1 VISEQKSK
9 KVVVLGTGG
18 TIAGRAS
25 CASDNIGYTAA
36 QVGVADLLA
45 SVPGLD
51 AVLAGHRLHSE
62 QVAQVDSKDMGFA
75 LWQAL
80 ASRISDHL
88 AQPDVTGVVITH
100 GTDTLEETAYF
111 LHAVLPLA
119 LQNSKPVVLTCAMR
133 PATALSPDGPQN
145 LLDAVVVALT
155 PGAQGVVA
163 VCAGVVHSALDVQK
177 NHTYRLDAF
186 GSGDAGVL
194 GYVEEA
200 QLRFIRNWPLALTQY
215 ALPAIKIDLS
225 SGHWPRVEVVLSHAG
240 CSGAVVD
247 ALLLPCADRTPLRG
261 IVAAGSGNGSL
272 HQDLECALQRAVQA
286 GIRVVRATRC
296 AQGRV
301 LPVSNSAFADSKGLS
316 PVKARIALM
325 LELMAA

>member
-1 VISEQKSK
+1 MISEQKSK

-145 LLDAVVVALT
+145 LLDAVWRCAPGWFTARSMCKKTT
-155 PGAQGVVA
+155 PTGLM
-163 VCAGVVHSALDVQK
+163 H
-177 NHTYRLDAF
+177 
-186 GSGDAGVL
+186 
-194 GYVEEA
+194 
-200 QLRFIRNWPLALTQY
+200 LAPVMR
-215 ALPAIKIDLS
+215 A
-225 SGHWPRVEVVLSHAG
+225 
-240 CSGAVVD
+240 CSGM
-247 ALLLPCADRTPLRG
+247 LKRPN
-261 IVAAGSGNGSL
+261 S
-272 HQDLECALQRAVQA
+272 DLQE
-286 GIRVVRATRC
+286 I
-296 AQGRV
+296 
-301 LPVSNSAFADSKGLS
+301 GL
-316 PVKARIALM
+316 
-325 LELMAA
+325 